1 MAFHL
6 RTCSASVWLLVSVYA
21 RAPCSLHCAI
31 ASSFQGQGG
40 RQECRISVAHRTC
53 SLGCSRVFNRIFLFT
68 KVSKGSNTI
77 MPLSHSA
84 VFAAREPATGRGGAA
99 MRGAR
104 RQAGAPRSQRG
115 RSRRRRRG
123 RPGRPEQGPV

>member
-84 VFAAREPATGRGGAA
+84 VVRREPARPAGRGGAA
-99 MRGAR
+99 MRGR
-104 RQAGAPRSQRG
+104 VGSRGAPRSQAV
-115 RSRRRRRG
+115 
-123 RPGRPEQGPV
+123 PDT